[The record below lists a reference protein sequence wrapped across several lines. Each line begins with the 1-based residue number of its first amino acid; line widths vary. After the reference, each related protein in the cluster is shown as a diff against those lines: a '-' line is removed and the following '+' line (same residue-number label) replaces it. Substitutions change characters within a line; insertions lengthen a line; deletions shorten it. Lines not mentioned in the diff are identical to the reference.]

1 MGSKIIVGK
10 GGIPKGGQ
18 RGNQMYSAH
27 SLSAEQKNAAI
38 KPEKKKKK
46 VRV

>member
-10 GGIPKGGQ
+10 GSTIKSGQ
-18 RGNQMYSAH
+18 RGNQMYGAH

-46 VRV
+46 ARV

>member
-1 MGSKIIVGK
+1 MGNKIIAGK
-10 GGIPKGGQ
+10 GSAVKSGQ

-46 VRV
+46 VRA